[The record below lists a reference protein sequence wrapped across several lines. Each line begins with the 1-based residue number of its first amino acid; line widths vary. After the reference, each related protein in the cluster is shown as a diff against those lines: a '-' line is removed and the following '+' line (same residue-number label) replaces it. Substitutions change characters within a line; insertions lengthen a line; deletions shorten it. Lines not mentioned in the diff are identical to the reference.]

1 MRCGFLEGYERFQVE
16 ESCQWRGKSHE
27 APVNQAEVAI
37 CAATASVLGKDGG
50 LWGAPR
56 I

>member
-16 ESCQWRGKSHE
+16 ESCQRRGKSHE
-27 APVNQAEVAI
+27 APVNQAEVSI